1 MGCSRLRQPQS
12 WQIEQA
18 SPPGHSPALM
28 MVPGSV
34 PDAPIHLRA
43 VFRLRKLAWASPE
56 VKALLRLVWQEQ
68 PGAGD
73 SLMHQLM
80 ARARE
85 TSSCCR
91 QPEHPRELAWHVGL
105 HSFPCSLYQATCREL
120 LILGSQR
127 EPSGLKFR
135 LKYNFCFLKTCLQ
148 LAKMF
153 SVCSIV
159 FPTCPL

>member
-1 MGCSRLRQPQS
+1 MVSAPEPFVYWEHESLLGCSRLRQPQS

-105 HSFPCSLYQATCREL
+105 HSFPCSLTRL
-120 LILGSQR
+120 LAESFWSWAHSESHLDLNSDASI
-127 EPSGLKFR
+127 
-135 LKYNFCFLKTCLQ
+135 T
-148 LAKMF
+148 
-153 SVCSIV
+153 SV
-159 FPTCPL
+159 F